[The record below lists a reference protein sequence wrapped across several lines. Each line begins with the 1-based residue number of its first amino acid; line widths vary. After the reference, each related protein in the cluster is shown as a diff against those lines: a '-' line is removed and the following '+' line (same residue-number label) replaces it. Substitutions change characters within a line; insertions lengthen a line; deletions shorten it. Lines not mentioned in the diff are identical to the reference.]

1 MKALD
6 RKLWRDLGKMKSQAL
21 AIALV
26 VTCGVATFI
35 MFLSTLAALRATQES
50 FYREYRF
57 AEVFAT
63 LKRAPESLRQRI
75 QDIPG
80 VSQVETRVVAQV
92 RLDMPDFPEPVTALM
107 VSVSDSGSH
116 GLNALHL
123 REGRLPLAVRPDE
136 VVVSAP
142 FAQAH
147 GLQLGAQFHAILN
160 GRRQQLTMVGTALS
174 PEFIQQM
181 RPGSAFP
188 DYKRYGV
195 MWMGRRALG
204 QAYDMHGAFND
215 LALSLSQGARSQTV
229 IDRIDELLKP
239 FGGQGAYMRKDQ
251 LSHRFLSQELQQLGV
266 LASLFPVIFMGIAA
280 FLLNVV
286 IGRLVTMQREQVA
299 TLKAFGYGNLEVLWH
314 YLKMVSVIVLLGV
327 AGGIALGVWLG
338 RALAGIYMEFYHF
351 PYLRFALQPVTVLEV
366 SAASLAA
373 AAAGTVFAVW
383 RAATLRPAEAMH
395 PEPPARYRETWVE
408 KLGMKRWLSQPARMI
423 VRNIQR
429 QRIKSLLSVFGIALA
444 GGIILTSLFQRD
456 TVSYMVDIQF
466 GRAQRQDLLI
476 TFTEPTAYRARFD
489 LRGLPEVQ
497 HVEVFRAV
505 PVRLRH
511 GPRSYRTNI
520 QGREPGGD
528 IQRLLDADLHPVDLP
543 PEGLLLTDFLATL
556 LDVRVGDSVVVEVL
570 EGNRPVRETVVAGVV
585 KEYLGV
591 AGYMDLGA
599 LNRFMH
605 EGPTLSGAYLSVDRE
620 KLQSLYARLK
630 NMPRVATITER
641 IQEIRNFHRV
651 MQETMLFF
659 TYIATVFSIIIAFGV
674 IYNSAR
680 ITLAERGRELASLR
694 VMGFTRG
701 EITYILL
708 GELGI
713 LTLIAIPFGL
723 WLGQLMCHYIA
734 LTMQNDLFRVP
745 VVLVPQTYAF
755 ATVVV
760 LASALLSA
768 LAVRHR
774 LDQLDLIG
782 VLKAAE

>member
-1 MKALD
+1 MNALD
-6 RKLWRDLGKMKSQAL
+6 RKLWRDLGQMKSQAA

-26 VTCGVATFI
+26 VTCGVATFV
-35 MFLSTLAALRATQES
+35 MFLSTLDALRATQES

-57 AEVFAT
+57 ADVFVT
-63 LKRAPESLRQRI
+63 LKRGPEAMQQRI

-80 VSQVETRVVAQV
+80 VSQVQSRVKAQV
-92 RLDMPDFPEPVTALM
+92 RLVIPDFPEPVTALM
-107 VSVSDSGSH
+107 VSVPESDSV
-116 GLNALHL
+116 GLNSLYL
-123 REGRLPLAVRPDE
+123 REGRMPLSGRPDE
-136 VVVSAP
+136 VVVSVP
-142 FAQAH
+142 FVQAH
-147 GLQLGAQFHAILN
+147 AMQLGARFYAILN
-160 GRRQQLTMVGTALS
+160 GRRQELTLVGTALS
-174 PEFIQQM
+174 PEFVQQM

-215 LALSLSQGARSQTV
+215 LTLSLSPGADVQSV
-229 IDRIDELLKP
+229 IDHVDELLNP
-239 FGGQGAYMRKDQ
+239 YGGQGAYTRKDQ
-251 LSHRFLSQELQQLGV
+251 LSHRFLDQELQQLGV

-286 IGRLVTMQREQVA
+286 IGRLITMQREQIA

-314 YLKMVSVIVLLGV
+314 YLKMVAVIVL
-327 AGGIALGVWLG
+327 AGGLSGIALGVYLG
-338 RALAGIYMEFYHF
+338 KALAGIYMEFYHF
-351 PYLRFALQPVTVLEV
+351 PYLRFALHPETLIEAVL
-366 SAASLAA
+366 ASLAA

-383 RAATLRPAEAMH
+383 RAASLKPAQAMR
-395 PEPPARYRETWVE
+395 PEPPARYRETWLE
-408 KLGMKRWLSQPARMI
+408 KLGVKRWLTQPARMI
-423 VRNIQR
+423 VRHIQR
-429 QRIKSLLSVFGIALA
+429 QRIKSALSVFGVALA

-466 GRAQRQDLLI
+466 GMAQRQDLLV

-489 LRGLPEVQ
+489 LSGLPEVQ

-511 GPRSYRTNI
+511 GARHYRTNI
-520 QGREPGGD
+520 QGVEPNGD
-528 IQRLLDADLHPVDLP
+528 MQRLLDANLHPVDLP
-543 PEGLLLTDFLATL
+543 PDGLLLTDFLATL
-556 LDVRVGDSVVVEVL
+556 LDVRVGDRVIVEVL
-570 EGNRPVRETVVAGVV
+570 EQNRPVREAVVVGLV

-591 AGYMDLGA
+591 SGYMDLHA

-605 EGPTLSGAYLSVDRE
+605 EGPTLSGAYLKVDRDR
-620 KLQSLYARLK
+620 LDTLYAQLK
-630 NMPRVATITER
+630 EMPRVASITER
-641 IQEIRNFHRV
+641 MQEIRNLHRV

-659 TYIATVFSIIIAFGV
+659 TYIAAVFSVIIAFGV

-680 ITLAERGRELASLR
+680 IALAERGRELASLR

-701 EITYILL
+701 EIAYILL

-713 LTLIAIPFGL
+713 LTLLAIPVGL
-723 WLGQLMCHYIA
+723 WLGRLMCYYIA
-734 LTMQNDLFRVP
+734 HNMQNDLFRVP

-755 ATVVV
+755 SMAVV
-760 LASALLSA
+760 LLSALLSG
-768 LAVRHR
+768 LAVRRR

>member
-1 MKALD
+1 MKALN
-6 RKLWRDLGKMKSQAL
+6 RKLWRDLAQMKSQAL

-26 VTCGVATFI
+26 VTCGVATFV

-63 LKRAPESLRQRI
+63 LKRAPESLRQRL

-80 VSQVETRVVAQV
+80 VGQVETRVVAQV
-92 RLDMPDFPEPVTALM
+92 RLDMPDFPQPVAALM
-107 VSVSDSGSH
+107 VSVPDSGSH
-116 GLNALHL
+116 GLNALYL
-123 REGRLPLAVRPDE
+123 REGRLPLAGRPDE
-136 VVVSAP
+136 VVASAP

-147 GLQLGAQFHAILN
+147 GLQPGARFYAILN

-215 LALSLSQGARSQTV
+215 LTLSLSQGAGSQIV

-239 FGGQGAYMRKDQ
+239 FGGQGAYTRKDQ

-266 LASLFPVIFMGIAA
+266 LASLFPVIFMGIAT

-286 IGRLVTMQREQVA
+286 IGRLVTLQREQVA
-299 TLKAFGYGNLEVLWH
+299 TLKAFGYSNIEVLGH
-314 YLKMVSVIVLLGV
+314 YLKMVSVIVLLGA
-327 AGGIALGVWLG
+327 AGGILFGVWLG
-338 RALAGIYMEFYHF
+338 KALAGIYMAFYHF
-351 PYLRFALQPVTVLEV
+351 PYLRFALQPVTLLEAV
-366 SAASLAA
+366 AASLAA
-373 AAAGTVFAVW
+373 AVSGTVFAVW
-383 RAATLRPAEAMH
+383 RVATLRPAEAMR
-395 PEPPARYRETWVE
+395 PEPPQRYRETWLE
-408 KLGMKRWLSQPARMI
+408 KLGVKRWLSQPARMI
-423 VRNIQR
+423 VRHIQR
-429 QRIKSLLSVFGIALA
+429 QRIKSLLTVFGIALA

-466 GRAQRQDLLI
+466 GRAQRQDLMI
-476 TFTEPTAYRARFD
+476 VFTDPTAYRARFD
-489 LRGLPEVQ
+489 LLGLPEIK

-511 GPRSYRTNI
+511 GSRSYRTNI
-520 QGREPGGD
+520 QGMEPRGD
-528 IQRLLDADLHPVDLP
+528 LQRLLDTNLHPVDLP
-543 PEGLLLTDFLATL
+543 AEGLLLTDFLATL
-556 LDVRVGDSVVVEVL
+556 LDVRVGDAVVVEVL
-570 EGNRPVRETVVAGVV
+570 EGARPVRETVVAGVV

-591 AGYMDLGA
+591 SGYLDLAA
-599 LNRFMH
+599 LNRFMQ
-605 EGPTLSGAYLSVDRE
+605 EGPTLSGAYLSVDRDHFDT
-620 KLQSLYARLK
+620 LYARLK

-680 ITLAERGRELASLR
+680 IALAERGRELASLR
-694 VMGFTRG
+694 VMGFTRA
-701 EITYILL
+701 EIAYILL

-723 WLGQLMCHYIA
+723 WLGRLMCHYIA
-734 LTMQNDLFRVP
+734 HTMQNDLFRVP

-760 LASALLSA
+760 LASALLSG
-768 LAVRHR
+768 LAVRRR

>member
-1 MKALD
+1 MKALNL
-6 RKLWRDLGKMKSQAL
+6 KLWRDLTQMKSQAL

-63 LKRAPESLRQRI
+63 LKRAPESVRQRL
-75 QDIPG
+75 QDISG
-80 VSQVETRVVAQV
+80 VSQVETRVMAQV

-107 VSVSDSGSH
+107 VSVPDSGSH

-123 REGRLPLAVRPDE
+123 RQGRLPLAGRPDE
-136 VVVSAP
+136 VVASAP

-147 GLQLGAQFHAILN
+147 GLQLGARFHAILN
-160 GRRQQLTMVGTALS
+160 GRRQQLTLVGTALS

-215 LALSLSQGARSQTV
+215 LTLRLGQGADSQTV

-239 FGGQGAYMRKDQ
+239 FGGRGAYTRKDQ
-251 LSHRFLSQELQQLGV
+251 LSHRFLDQELQQLRV

-286 IGRLVTMQREQVA
+286 IGRLVTLQREQVA

-314 YLKMVSVIVLLGV
+314 YLKMVSAIVLLGA
-327 AGGIALGVWLG
+327 AGGIVLGAWLG
-338 RALAGIYMEFYHF
+338 KALAGIYMEFYHF
-351 PYLRFALQPVTVLEV
+351 PYLRFALQPVTVLEAA
-366 SAASLAA
+366 AASLAA
-373 AAAGTVFAVW
+373 AASGTVVAVW
-383 RAATLRPAEAMH
+383 RAASLRPAQAMR
-395 PEPPARYRETWVE
+395 PEPPASYRETWVE

-423 VRNIQR
+423 VRHIQR
-429 QRIKSLLSVFGIALA
+429 QRIKSLLSIFGIALA
-444 GGIILTSLFQRD
+444 AGIILTSLFQRD

-466 GRAQRQDLLI
+466 GRAQRQDLMI
-476 TFTEPTAYRARFD
+476 TFTDPTAYRARFD
-489 LRGLPEVQ
+489 LLGLPEIE

-505 PVRLRH
+505 PVRLHH

-520 QGREPGGD
+520 RGLEPGGD
-528 IQRLLDADLHPVDLP
+528 LQRLLDAGLNPVDMP

-570 EGNRPVRETVVAGVV
+570 EGARPVREAVVAGVV

-591 AGYMDLGA
+591 SGYMDLGA
-599 LNRFMH
+599 LNRFMQ
-605 EGPTLSGAYLSVDRE
+605 EGPTLSGAYLNIDRSR
-620 KLQSLYARLK
+620 LDTLYARLE

-641 IQEIRNFHRV
+641 TQEIRNLHRV

-680 ITLAERGRELASLR
+680 IALAERGRELASLR
-694 VMGFTRG
+694 VIGFTRA
-701 EITYILL
+701 EIAYILL

-713 LTLIAIPFGL
+713 LALIAIPFGL
-723 WLGQLMCHYIA
+723 WLGRLMCHYIA
-734 LTMQNDLFRVP
+734 HSMQSDLFRVP
-745 VVLVPQTYAF
+745 VVLVPQTYAI

-760 LASALLSA
+760 LASALLSG
-768 LAVRHR
+768 LAVRRR